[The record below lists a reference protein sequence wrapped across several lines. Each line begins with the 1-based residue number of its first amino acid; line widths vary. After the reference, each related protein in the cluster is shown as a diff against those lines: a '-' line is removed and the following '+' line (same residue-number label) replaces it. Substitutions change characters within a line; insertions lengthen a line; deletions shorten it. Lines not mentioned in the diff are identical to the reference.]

1 MKSAMNWQPSTNRLL
16 VTLASVFMAWPMT
29 ATAFSNDAFE
39 CYGAVYSNLNQPPTL
54 VNPAMRVGLHPQ
66 GRDPVIHLYGDSL
79 AVLPLKSVKISDRFM
94 RGRIHSPSLPSIDL
108 GRLLLRQKG
117 LELTFGIA
125 QAPRGASQTAY
136 DLSFVGECSS
146 VGYRPE

>member
-1 MKSAMNWQPSTNRLL
+1 MRSAVNWQPLLNRLL
-16 VTLASVFMAWPMT
+16 VALASASVAWPMT

-39 CYGAVYSNLNQPPTL
+39 CYGAVYSNLSEPPTL

-66 GRDPVIHLYGDSL
+66 GNDPVIHLYGDSL
-79 AVLPLKSVKISDRFM
+79 SVLPLKSVKISDRFM
-94 RGRIHSPSLPSIDL
+94 RGRIHSPNLPSTDL

-117 LELTFGIA
+117 LELTFNLA
-125 QAPRGASQTAY
+125 QAPHSTVTAAY

-146 VGYRPE
+146 VGYRQD